1 METGNL
7 PVPGALIPFM
17 KGIPSGLL
25 SLVPMRR
32 FGDPVLP
39 RRSILDGQRL
49 APSDPAIYA
58 ITDFKRDYPMT
69 VEAERQIDDA
79 LTDMIRLGVRALLV
93 AKDQRL
99 VGLVTSYDIQGERPM
114 QFLQSSNFSRH
125 QDIRVMD
132 VMTPWD
138 ELVALD
144 WESVESARAG
154 ELLAIFE
161 QRNLTHLLVIEI
173 DRKTSHAVVRALASR
188 SRLLRQLAGAG
199 SAPLEPGHRADAR
212 DGHQQRA
219 DKVQRDRH

>member
-1 METGNL
+1 
-7 PVPGALIPFM
+7 M
-17 KGIPSGLL
+17 KGVSAGSL
-25 SLVPMRR
+25 SLMPMRR

-49 APSDPAIYA
+49 ELSDPAIYA

-93 AKDQRL
+93 AQDQRL

-114 QFLQSSNFSRH
+114 QFLQSSNYSRH

-154 ELLAIFE
+154 ELVAVFE
-161 QRNLTHLLVIEI
+161 QRNLTHVLVIET
-173 DRKTSHAVVRALASR
+173 DRKTSRSRGARARFPLAPVASAGGRRLNSFGTRPPCRCPRRSSRASR
-188 SRLLRQLAGAG
+188 
-199 SAPLEPGHRADAR
+199 
-212 DGHQQRA
+212 
-219 DKVQRDRH
+219 